1 MEKFVNNFLKEEYYK
16 ETLDNGL
23 TVYVMPKKQYCNVS
37 GMLMVNYGSFDNE
50 FIPIDGDEFIKVPYG
65 VAHFLEH
72 KMFEN
77 ENGEDVT
84 LVFSDLG
91 MEANAF
97 TSYDKTAYTFSGP
110 DNVNEAIIT
119 LLDFVQ
125 KPCFTEESVEREKS
139 IIEQELLMYLD
150 QDKTVARQHILENM
164 YKDEPITIEI
174 GGTVDSI
181 KKIDKKTLL
190 KCYNSFYHPKNT
202 VLVIVGGIDP
212 EEIINLVKE
221 NQSKKKFPEYK
232 EIKRK
237 EITYSNSLSTKYSE
251 STFDVTKPI
260 VLVGQ
265 KFEYKKAS
273 MGETF
278 KINTTLELLM
288 DIYFSMTS
296 ELVDELKEQNL
307 YDNSFSYALNYYG
320 DYAYL
325 YVMSV
330 CDEEEKFIEIVK
342 RTLDK
347 MACNDI
353 PRDKFLKI
361 QRATQTSNIKSLN
374 SVTFLSNILANL
386 HFGNL
391 NLFDAI
397 ELPGQITYEDLME
410 ARNHLKEKLITVH
423 IVKPNN

>member
-1 MEKFVNNFLKEEYYK
+1 MEKFVNEFLKEEYYK
-16 ETLDNGL
+16 ETLENGL

-50 FIPIDGDEFIKVPYG
+50 FIPIDGEEFIEVPYG

-77 ENGEDVT
+77 EDGEDVT
-84 LVFSDLG
+84 LLFSDLG

-110 DNVNEAIIT
+110 DNAKEAVTT

-125 KPCFTEESVEREKS
+125 KPSFTDESIEREKS

-150 QDKTVARQHILENM
+150 QDKTVARQRILENM
-164 YKDEPITIEI
+164 YKNEPITIEI

-181 KKIDKKTLL
+181 KKINKETLL
-190 KCYNSFYHPKNT
+190 KCYNTFYHPKNT
-202 VLVIVGGIDP
+202 VLVIVGGVNP
-212 EEIINLVKE
+212 EEIIELVKD
-221 NQSKKKFPEYK
+221 NQSKKTFPDYK

-237 EITYSNSLSTKYSE
+237 EIEYKNELPTEYSE
-251 STFDVTKPI
+251 STFDIIKPI

-265 KFEYKKAS
+265 KFEYKKAD
-273 MGETF
+273 MKETF
-278 KINTTLELLM
+278 KINSTLELLM

-296 ELVDELKEQNL
+296 ELVDELKKENL

-330 CDEEEKFIEIVK
+330 CDQEQKFIDIIK
-342 RTLDK
+342 NTLDK
-347 MACNDI
+347 LINNEV
-353 PRDKFLKI
+353 PKEKFLKI

-386 HFGNL
+386 HYGNL
-391 NLFDAI
+391 DLFQAI
-397 ELPGQITYEDLME
+397 EMVNEITYEDLMN
-410 ARNHLKEKLITVH
+410 ARKLLNDKLITVH
-423 IVKPNN
+423 VVKPNK